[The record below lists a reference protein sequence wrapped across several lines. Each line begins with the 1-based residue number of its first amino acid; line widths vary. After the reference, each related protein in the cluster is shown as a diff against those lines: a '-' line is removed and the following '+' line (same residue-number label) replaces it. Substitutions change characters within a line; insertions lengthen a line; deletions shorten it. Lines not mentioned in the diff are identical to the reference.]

1 MNSGSGLIT
10 FSCGAAPVV
19 ITVTQAGGFNVI
31 SGRSYT
37 IDGGNLVTLSG
48 SGRQPSVR
56 LTGGRRHADA
66 D

>member
-31 SGRSYT
+31 PAVLT
-37 IDGGNLVTLSG
+37 
-48 SGRQPSVR
+48 R
-56 LTGGRRHADA
+56 LTAA
-66 D
+66 TW